1 MRFVIF
7 FAVVTGI
14 LLLSAFY
21 IGNRFISKFS
31 VAQNYKVI
39 VWAALVAF
47 VLLQMAGPYL
57 YREHPALADRFPI
70 LLWMSY
76 TAMGVFVIIL
86 VYTVVADISLG
97 LWKIL
102 ARPDNS
108 VDLERR
114 GFLAVGLLA
123 LSSTLIG
130 AAQAVTKPKI
140 YDIEVPIENLP
151 EEFDGFR
158 IVQIT
163 DLHVGPTIGRGYTE
177 IVVEMA
183 NELAADLV
191 ALTGDFVDGDVAQ
204 LRSALEPI
212 ANIKSKHGMFFVT
225 GNHEYYWGVEDWLK
239 TFREFGARTLVNEY
253 VQISQNG
260 KNIVVA
266 GVTDHSGGSIFPAH
280 KSDPK
285 KSLEG
290 APADA
295 IKILLAHQPASYKEA
310 SEAGYQLQLSG
321 HTHGGQF
328 FPWSLIVAMSHRYYK
343 GLNKHE
349 KMWVYVSRGTGYW
362 GPPIRFGVPSEISLI
377 RLKRA

>member
-7 FAVVTGI
+7 FAIVTGI

-21 IGNRFISKFS
+21 IGNRFISKFTL
-31 VAQNYKVI
+31 ATNHRAI
-39 VWAALVAF
+39 VWIALAAF
-47 VLLQMAGPYL
+47 VLLQMVGPYL
-57 YREHPALADRFPI
+57 YREHPDFASKFPI
-70 LLWMSY
+70 LLWISY

-130 AAQAVTKPKI
+130 AAQAVTRPKI
-140 YDIEVPIENLP
+140 YNVEVPIENLP

-163 DLHVGPTIGRGYTE
+163 DLHVGPTIGREYTE
-177 IVVEMA
+177 IVVEMT

-212 ANIKSKHGMFFVT
+212 ANIQSKHGMFFVT

-239 TFREFGARTLVNEY
+239 TFRELGARTLVNEH

-260 KNIVVA
+260 KDIVVA
-266 GVTDHSGGSIFPAH
+266 GVTDHSGGSIFLAH

-295 IKILLAHQPASYKEA
+295 IKILLAHQPAAYKEA

-362 GPPIRFGVPSEISLI
+362 GPPIRFGVPSEITLI